1 MIGQC
6 RMPFIRETVPIQ
18 GFRNVAFQW
27 KRRSDQRFFGRLF
40 WRKLIV
46 AFGAAVVKLLRKLRS
61 EGYADSLNAFKGCW
75 RAKFDATVRVGNKVV
90 EIYRVKKKK
99 DGFSAVIQH
108 YSSSGQLVVHLSA
121 AGKICGSKLVM
132 CYASQKPIQTIIGVM
147 FLEEKHDGH
156 PIRLE
161 KVHLPF
167 AKRVAIDFGRAAFDG
182 YEAALIY

>member
-1 MIGQC
+1 M
-6 RMPFIRETVPIQ
+6 
-18 GFRNVAFQW
+18 
-27 KRRSDQRFFGRLF
+27 
-40 WRKLIV
+40 
-46 AFGAAVVKLLRKLRS
+46 RKLRS

-147 FLEEKHDGH
+147 FLEEKHDREDILAGESILEGVYCEEPPTFECGH

-167 AKRVAIDFGRAAFDG
+167 AKRMAIAFGRAAFDG
-182 YEAALIY
+182 YEAALIH